1 MDLLSVTDL
10 GRDGLLGV
18 LATAA
23 AVKADPASVA
33 GRLSGRKVGLFFEKP
48 STRTRVSCEV
58 ACVDLGA
65 APLVLKQDEV
75 GLGKRESVEDVARV
89 LDRYLDVLA
98 FRVFDHRNL
107 IGLADNAE
115 APVINLLSDLEHPCQ
130 ALADLQTL
138 AESKPLAG
146 SVVAF
151 VGDGNNV
158 CHSLMLAGAMAG
170 VSLRVA
176 SPPGFEPS
184 SEVVAKARKLGG
196 AGVEVTVGNDPAAA
210 VRGADAVYTDVWASM
225 GQEAEAAERR
235 RLFAPYQVNE
245 NLFALAGQRAIFLH
259 CLPAHRG
266 DEVTDGVA
274 DHERSR
280 IFDQAEN
287 RMHAFKALLLHLAV

>member
-1 MDLLSVTDL
+1 MDFLSVTDL
-10 GRDGLLGV
+10 GAEGLAEV

-23 AVKADPASVA
+23 AVKADPKGAA
-33 GRLSGRKVGLFFEKP
+33 GRLAGRKVGLFFEKP

-65 APLVLKQDEV
+65 VPLVLKQDEV
-75 GLGKRESVEDVARV
+75 GLGKRESAADVARV
-89 LDRYLDVLA
+89 LDRYLDILA
-98 FRVFDHRNL
+98 FRVFRHSDL
-107 IGLADNAE
+107 VTIAQYAS

-130 ALADLQTL
+130 ALADLQTM
-138 AESKPLAG
+138 AESRPLAG
-146 SVVAF
+146 ATLAF
-151 VGDGNNV
+151 LGDGNNV
-158 CHSLMLAGAMAG
+158 CHSLLLAGAMSG

-176 SPPGFEPS
+176 SPAGYEPAAAMVAQARALGAPG
-184 SEVVAKARKLGG
+184 
-196 AGVEVTVGNDPAAA
+196 VTIEIGNDAASA

-235 RLFAPYQVNE
+235 RLFEPYRVDE
-245 NLFALAGQRAIFLH
+245 RIFALAGPQAIFLH

-287 RMHAFKALLLHLAV
+287 RMHAFKALLLHVAG

>member
-1 MDLLSVTDL
+1 MDFVHVTDL
-10 GRDGLLGV
+10 GSDGLASV
-18 LATAA
+18 LQRAA
-23 AVKADPASVA
+23 AVKADPSASA
-33 GRLSGRKVGLFFEKP
+33 GSRSGMKVGLFFEKP

-58 ACVDLGA
+58 ACIDVGA
-65 APLVLKQDEV
+65 APLVLKQEEV

-98 FRVFDHRNL
+98 FRVFDHSNL
-107 IGLADNAE
+107 TALEANAE

-138 AESKPLAG
+138 AENKPLSG
-146 SVVAF
+146 QVVAF

-158 CHSLMLAGAMAG
+158 CNSFMLAGAAMG
-170 VSLRVA
+170 VSVRVTGPA
-176 SPPGFEPS
+176 GFEPPAD
-184 SEVVAKARKLGG
+184 VVARARALAVDG
-196 AGVEVTVGNDPAAA
+196 AEIVVTDDVEAA

-235 RLFAPYQVNE
+235 RLFMPYQVNE
-245 NLFALAGQRAIFLH
+245 NLFGLAADDGIFLH

-287 RMHAFKALLLHLAV
+287 RMHAFKALLLTLTE